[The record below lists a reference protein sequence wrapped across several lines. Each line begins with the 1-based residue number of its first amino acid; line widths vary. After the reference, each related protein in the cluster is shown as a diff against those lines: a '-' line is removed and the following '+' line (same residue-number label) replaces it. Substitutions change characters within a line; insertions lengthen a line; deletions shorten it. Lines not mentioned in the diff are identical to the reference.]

1 MAVVKDHKLEE
12 NVIYSGEINQKG
24 ERHGSGQTVFY
35 NEKGEIYK
43 TIKGYY
49 YNHHSG
55 LATFK
60 ERNELG

>member
-49 YNHHSG
+49 YNNHSG